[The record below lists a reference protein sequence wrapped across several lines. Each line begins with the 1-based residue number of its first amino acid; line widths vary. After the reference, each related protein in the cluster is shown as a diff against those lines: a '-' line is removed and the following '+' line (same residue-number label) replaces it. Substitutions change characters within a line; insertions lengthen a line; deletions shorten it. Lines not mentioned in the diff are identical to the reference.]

1 MWKLYQRAESRKHL
15 EYTEY
20 LLAELRCAA
29 LRARI
34 LASDV
39 DAIGVA
45 LKNGLVTPDQAV
57 DLLSECDAIRL
68 VMPTPPQSAEV
79 SA

>member
-1 MWKLYQRAESRKHL
+1 MSKIYHRAESRNL
-15 EYTEY
+15 NYTEY
-20 LLAELRCAA
+20 LLAEMRCAA

-34 LASDV
+34 VAHDI

-45 LKNGLVTPDQAV
+45 LKGGLVTADQAV
-57 DLLSECDAIRL
+57 DLLTECDAIRL
-68 VMPTPPQSAEV
+68 VMPTPPSAEV

>member
-1 MWKLYQRAESRKHL
+1 MN
-15 EYTEY
+15 YTEY
-20 LLAELRCAA
+20 LIAELRCAA

-34 LASDV
+34 VAHAI
-39 DAIGVA
+39 DAIGLA
-45 LKNGLVTPDQAV
+45 LKGGLVTPDQAV
-57 DLLSECDAIRL
+57 DLLNECDAIRL